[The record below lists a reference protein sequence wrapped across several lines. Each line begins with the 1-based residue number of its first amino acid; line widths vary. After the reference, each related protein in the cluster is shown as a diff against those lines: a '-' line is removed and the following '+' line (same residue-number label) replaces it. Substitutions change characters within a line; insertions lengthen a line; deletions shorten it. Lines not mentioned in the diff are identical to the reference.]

1 MKIKSV
7 LNAIVGMMIF
17 SVSFGQNQIDPNSE
31 RYQFLKASGQVEQS
45 DQIDY
50 NGDFPKVSPSNT
62 KSGLII
68 PLDGTFTVALGPNDD
83 GSTSQMTLPFSFTFY
98 GDMLNNFYIN
108 NNGNISFGSPYGEYT
123 STGFPVD
130 DFPMLAPFWADVD
143 TRGANSGLVHYR
155 LEPNRLVVIWDHV
168 GYYNSQSDKLNTF
181 ELIVTDGTDPL
192 IGVGNNVAFCF
203 ADMQWTTG
211 SASSGSGGFGGTPA
225 TVGINKG
232 DGTNFALVGR
242 FDHEGTDYDGPGG
255 GNDGISYLDDKCFFF
270 NTGVQFN
277 NIPPVAQ
284 GTPTVQPI
292 DLMVGEDYNLTM
304 SFLSPEVDQLTVAI
318 VNTFGLSGFTYTV
331 TPGNVCAVEMD
342 LLATQDNI
350 GLHEIEIIATD
361 NGTPPES
368 TAINLSFNIY
378 SLDPVINVDP
388 LSLSESLY
396 PDETSTQILTIS
408 NTGDADLVFDLD
420 DLETSKRLR
429 IKSIKKNSNG
439 DNPDDFINYLNDQL
453 KNGVANIREVSWLS
467 ETPLNGTI
475 APGEMMEIEV
485 AFDATGLAV
494 DVYNAQI
501 IITSNDP
508 GNPQLVVPVT
518 LQVLGMNCIH
528 ITTEDNENNALQGIP
543 DYDMDA
549 YLYKYDPQAPIE
561 FNIFVDEVNIESAQL
576 SIYAWDVDELQ
587 GEVDEVYIN
596 GHFLGALTGANDE
609 WSTTI
614 FNVDPT
620 FLNPGPYGTNLIQV
634 FIDVAT
640 NGDWAV
646 NVDWGQLIINNC
658 MGDHAFIRYVEVDKP
673 FYLPGEPVVAEI
685 EVDTDLP
692 TQTVIVETNLL
703 NPDMINIDGFSTTKV
718 IQYEEDEP
726 FSVHFTL
733 PVTAIMDNVF
743 YVQVIVYDAATY
755 LQQDLKLVPLLIKD
769 DFLVC
774 MEPGWQLISSYIE
787 PLNPSV
793 VDIMSDLVSDD
804 ALVIMLSKL
813 GFYWPSQNINS
824 LNDWDLNSGYKV
836 KLSKAG
842 CLFIDG
848 EETVLKTVNLE
859 EGFNYLPVL
868 SSENVSA
875 SQIFEQIEDFML
887 YAFDLKQGLVYW
899 PQGGLYTLNTLE
911 PGNAYLITML
921 QDGSVTYPVKSANPI
936 ENYNQPIVTKH
947 SPWEVRNT
955 GNPHI
960 ISIFEAALA
969 DLKQGDIIAAFNTEG
984 VCVGV
989 TQVAGEAGNLPLV
1002 VYGNDLTTELVDGL
1016 VEGEAITLKVYDPM
1030 TQNVTE
1036 VYPVWDNKM
1045 PNNGQFAENGLSA
1058 IMSLKAGTSV
1068 SEPSLSNL
1076 SIYPNPNTG
1085 TFNVTGIDE
1094 PVEIQVINTT
1104 GQVIE
1109 RFNTKQSI
1117 EINLSNF
1124 AKGIYYL
1131 KVVSDQSIRV
1141 EKIIIK

>member
-1 MKIKSV
+1 MKIKSLLIVFLAV
-7 LNAIVGMMIF
+7 LTTLGLVAQERKESIPNPETRSRSSLSVTPMSSGVTAQQMVETILGQGVTFSNVQYAGAEIASGLFSGGDIAGIGIDDGIILSSGAASNAI
-17 SVSFGQNQIDPNSE
+17 
-31 RYQFLKASGQVEQS
+31 
-45 DQIDY
+45 
-50 NGDFPKVSPSNT
+50 
-62 KSGLII
+62 
-68 PLDGTFTVALGPNDD
+68 GPNDAS
-83 GSTSQMTLPFSFTFY
+83 GTSTSNGLPGDPDLNALGYSTYDASVLEFDFIPETNNLSFSFVMGSEEY
-98 GDMLNNFYIN
+98 PEYIN
-108 NNGNISFGSPYGEYT
+108 SYPDVFAFFVNGVNIAFVPGTTIPISIGTINHEQNSEYYISNT
-123 STGFPVD
+123 PPVFDIQCDGFTVEFQLFATVTPNVVNHIK
-130 DFPMLAPFWADVD
+130 MAIADVNDYSLD
-143 TRGANSGLVHYR
+143 TWIFLKSSSF
-155 LEPNRLVVIWDHV
+155 V
-168 GYYNSQSDKLNTF
+168 GVNL
-181 ELIVTDGTDPL
+181 
-192 IGVGNNVAFCF
+192 
-203 ADMQWTTG
+203 
-211 SASSGSGGFGGTPA
+211 
-225 TVGINKG
+225 
-232 DGTNFALVGR
+232 
-242 FDHEGTDYDGPGG
+242 
-255 GNDGISYLDDKCFFF
+255 
-270 NTGVQFN
+270 
-277 NIPPVAQ
+277 PPVAQ
-284 GTPTVQPI
+284 GVPAVQPI
-292 DLMVGEDYNLTM
+292 ELTVGEAYNLTV
-304 SFLSPEVDQLTVAI
+304 SFLSPEVDQITEAI
-318 VNTFGLSGFTYTV
+318 VNTFGLSDFTYTV
-331 TPGNVCAVEMD
+331 TPGNVCTVEMD
-342 LLATQDNI
+342 LLATMDNI
-350 GLHEIEIIATD
+350 GLHEIDIIATD

-368 TAINLSFNIY
+368 TTINLSFNIN

-420 DLETSKRLR
+420 DLETSKSLR
-429 IKSIKKNSNG
+429 IKSVKKSSNG
-439 DNPDDFINYLNDQL
+439 DSPDDFINYLNDQL
-453 KNGVANIREVSWLS
+453 KNGVANTREVSWLS

-508 GNPQLVVPVT
+508 DNPQIVVPVT

-528 ITTEDNENNALQGIP
+528 ITTDDNENNALQGVP
-543 DYDMDA
+543 DYDMDE
-549 YLYKYDPQAPIE
+549 YLFKDDPKAPIE
-561 FNIFVDEVNIESAQL
+561 FNIFVDEANIESAQL

-596 GHFLGALTGANDE
+596 GNFLGALTGADDE

-614 FNVDPT
+614 FNVDPA
-620 FLNPGPYGTNLIQV
+620 FLNPGPNGMNLIQI

-718 IQYEEDEP
+718 IQYEENEP
-726 FSVHFTL
+726 FNVNFTL
-733 PVTAIMDNVF
+733 PVTAIMDDVF
-743 YVQVIVYDAATY
+743 YVQVIVYDATTY
-755 LQQDLKLVPLLIKD
+755 LQQDLKIVPLLIND

-793 VDIMSDLVSDD
+793 EDIMSDLVSDD

-813 GFYWPSQNINS
+813 GFYWPSQNINY
-824 LNDWDLNSGYKV
+824 LTDWDLNSGYKV

-848 EETVLKTVNLE
+848 EETILKTVNLE

-887 YAFDLKQGLVYW
+887 YAFDIKLGLVYW
-899 PQGGLYTLNTLE
+899 PQGGLYTLTTLE
-911 PGNAYLITML
+911 PGNAYLVTML

-936 ENYNQPIVTKH
+936 VNNNQPIVIKN
-947 SPWEVRNT
+947 SPWKVTNT
-955 GNPHI
+955 GTAHI
-960 ISIFEAALA
+960 ISIFEAALT

-984 VCVGV
+984 VCVGI

-1016 VEGEAITLKVYDPM
+1016 IEGEAITLKVYDPL

-1058 IMSLKAGTSV
+1058 IMTLKAGTSV

-1085 TFNVTGIDE
+1085 TFNVTGINQ

-1109 RFNTKQSI
+1109 RFYTDQSI

-1124 AKGIYYL
+1124 AKGIYFL
-1131 KVVSDQSIRV
+1131 KVLSAEGIHI
-1141 EKIIIK
+1141 EKLIVR